1 MNSRWSELQRAGRFP
16 VLLLSLALAACG
28 GEKPAAAPRRDADG
42 PPIDPA
48 QADAD
53 SLGREVFDIVDRVMA
68 YKSSHRNRLPVSL
81 RQAGLDS
88 LTPRFVRRLARQGEE
103 PLVTIAYRRPAG
115 HALLSCT
122 GTSLVLENS
131 MLHDGA
137 FTVQCEPAGGGSRPY
152 WVGGTPVAP

>member
-1 MNSRWSELQRAGRFP
+1 MNSQWSERRGRGGLP
-16 VLLLSLALAACG
+16 VLLLTLALAACG
-28 GEKPAAAPRRDADG
+28 GEKPAAAPRREAAA
-42 PPIDPA
+42 PPADPA

-53 SLGREVFDIVDRVMA
+53 SLGRELFDIVDRVMA

-103 PLVTIAYRRPAG
+103 PQVTIAYRRPDG
-115 HALLSCT
+115 HVLLSCA

-137 FTVQCEPAGGGSRPY
+137 FTVQCEQVTGGSRPF
-152 WVGGTPVAP
+152 WVGGTP